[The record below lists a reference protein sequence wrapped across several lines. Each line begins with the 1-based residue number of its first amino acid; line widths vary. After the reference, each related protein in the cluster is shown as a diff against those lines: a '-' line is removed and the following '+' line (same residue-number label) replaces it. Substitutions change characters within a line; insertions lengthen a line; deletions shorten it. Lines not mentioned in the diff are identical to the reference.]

1 MKDEFS
7 SFNHHKNG
15 AMDDFIDDDN
25 EDHKKMKKFW
35 EDVYKE
41 PKVHKEKEHK
51 EKSIVF
57 GNREQGIVLA
67 HDNVDGPECF
77 KCGQTSIELLLIL
90 SLFPVRSV
98 KRRIG
103 TGSPW

>member
-15 AMDDFIDDDN
+15 SMDDFNDDDD
-25 EDHKKMKKFW
+25 EDRKKMKKFR
-35 EDVYKE
+35 EDGYKE
-41 PKVHKEKEHK
+41 PKVHNEKEQK

-57 GNREQGIVLA
+57 GNREQGFVLT
-67 HDNVDGPECF
+67 HDNVDGPKCF
-77 KCGQTSIELLLIL
+77 KRGQTAIKLLLIL

-103 TGSPW
+103 TGSP